1 MNKTHAQLACE
12 AYFDQEIDWD
22 KVTPLSK
29 ELWLKVAA
37 AVLSACDKEQTHG

>member
-12 AYFDQEIDWD
+12 AYTGHEVNWSL
-22 KVTPLSK
+22 VTDLSK

-37 AVLSACDKEQTHG
+37 AVLGACDDESTHG